1 MFKSTRTL
9 ATYCVL
15 STLIATALS
24 GSRFIEDSSG
34 SPVGMVPSI
43 PYVPAGQSVTFT
55 VTLSNTSTSDTVLN
69 VASSSQL
76 LTVPSTVTVPAGSL
90 STQFIATAGPGL
102 KSTQVTVVASN
113 SSGQTYGNVSVD

>member
-1 MFKSTRTL
+1 
-9 ATYCVL
+9 
-15 STLIATALS
+15 
-24 GSRFIEDSSG
+24 
-34 SPVGMVPSI
+34 MVPSI